1 MSKTKL
7 STFLKINMN
16 IEPSSDVE
24 RDHVTTVVHLHLE
37 ICLDESARGHPAS
50 PHCDTL
56 ITHVSEKK

>member
-16 IEPSSDVE
+16 IEPTSDVE

-37 ICLDESARGHPAS
+37 ICLDETARGH